1 MRLNARS
8 DYALRI
14 LMTLAA
20 NGGRPMTIA
29 EIAVRFDLSV
39 HHLQK
44 IVWMLGQIG
53 TTRSIR
59 GRSGG
64 VALAKPA
71 GSINLGRIL
80 REMEKDT
87 ALVECFR
94 ADGGACPITPVCRL
108 RGVLAEA
115 REAFLQ
121 VLDGCTLADVADN
134 REALAALLNLG
145 EPPKVSS
152 TQTAPCS

>member
-14 LMTLAA
+14 LMTLVA
-20 NGGRPMTIA
+20 NGGRSMTISD
-29 EIAVRFDLSV
+29 IAVRFDLSV

-44 IVWMLGQIG
+44 IVWMLGQIDIV
-53 TTRSIR
+53 RSTR
-59 GRSGG
+59 GRAGG

-71 GSINLGRIL
+71 ESISLGHIL

-94 ADGGACPITPVCRL
+94 ADGGACPITPACRL

-121 VLDGCTLADVADN
+121 VLDRHTLADVAGN
-134 REALAALLNLG
+134 REALAALLNL
-145 EPPKVSS
+145 SS
-152 TQTAPCS
+152 ANSAS

>member
-14 LMTLAA
+14 LMALVA
-20 NGGRPMTIA
+20 NGDRPMTIPD
-29 EIAVRFDLSV
+29 IAGRFDLSV

-44 IVWMLGQIG
+44 IVWTLGQLG
-53 TTRSIR
+53 VVRSTR
-59 GRSGG
+59 GRGGG
-64 VALAKPA
+64 VALATPA
-71 GSINLGRIL
+71 GSICLGRIL

-94 ADGGACPITPVCRL
+94 SDGGACPITPACRL

-115 REAFLQ
+115 RDAFLH
-121 VLDGCTLADVADN
+121 VLDGYTLADVAGN
-134 REALAALLNLG
+134 REALAALLDLSPSN
-145 EPPKVSS
+145 PA
-152 TQTAPCS
+152 T